1 MPIFCYNSGMF
12 NHNKNQKTS
21 AIDGGEVSTSRLET
35 LTDGV
40 FAIAMTILVLD
51 IHVPE
56 LLSGSTSGDLFLSL
70 AQLWPRLASFIISF
84 IVLAMFWVA
93 HHSEFR
99 YIKKLDHKLIWLN
112 MFYLL
117 FVSLLPFTAA
127 LLGRY
132 PGNEAAVIVYGAH
145 LIIMILI
152 HYFMWNH
159 ASRHTSLVADN
170 LDPRI
175 NKLADRLAVF
185 GISSYILGMLLSVW
199 NENATL
205 IIYALVPLPYIFGWM
220 YYLV

>member
-1 MPIFCYNSGMF
+1 ML
-12 NHNKNQKTS
+12 NHNKHKQS
-21 AIDGGEVSTSRLET
+21 AIDGGEVSTARLEA

-56 LLSGSTSGDLFLSL
+56 MLAGSTSGDLFFSL
-70 AQLWPRLASFIISF
+70 GQLWPRIASFIISF

-93 HHSEFR
+93 HHTEFR

-117 FVSLLPFTAA
+117 FICLLPFTAA

-132 PGNEAAVIVYGAH
+132 PGNEAAVVVYGAH
-145 LIIMILI
+145 LIIMILV

-159 ASRHTSLVADN
+159 ASRHTNLVEDN

-185 GISSYILGMLLSVW
+185 GVSSYILGILVSFWSGNL
-199 NENATL
+199 AL
-205 IIYALVPLPYIFGWM
+205 IIYALVPLPYIFGWI